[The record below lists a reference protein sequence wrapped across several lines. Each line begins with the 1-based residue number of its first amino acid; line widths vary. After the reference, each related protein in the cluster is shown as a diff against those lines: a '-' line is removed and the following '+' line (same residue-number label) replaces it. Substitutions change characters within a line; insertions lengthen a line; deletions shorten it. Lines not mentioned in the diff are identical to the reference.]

1 MAVTINGRQIGGVG
15 TGGGF
20 SLGPETNAFIST
32 AARDTYAT
40 ANADWLESYDDNPAF
55 IVQVTVGTTVTYYRR
70 NNDAWEDVANIIGLV
85 ASAAAIQT
93 AVTTAVNAAVADFLT
108 STEIATEISDAV
120 SDFDT
125 RTQIASDIAT
135 AIADFLTSTEIA
147 TAISTAVADFDTRTQ
162 IATDIATAIAD
173 FLTSTE
179 IATAISTAV
188 ADFDT
193 RTQIASD
200 IATAVADFLT
210 STEIT
215 ALIPEVDDVTIE
227 LNADGRLQVK
237 EITDTQI
244 SASLTTDEQESFRNK
259 IGVTPGGGTSSPTNL
274 SVINRDEDSLDIA
287 SSTGTDALLP
297 AATATEAGL
306 ATAAQITKLD
316 GIEDEATKN
325 SAGSGLEE
333 SSEGELSVDDDYVT
347 NLVPGGG
354 GGGSPT
360 NLSVDNRDADS
371 LDIAS
376 STGTDATIPG
386 ATATEAGLATAA
398 QITKLDGIEDEATK
412 NSAGSGLD
420 ESTEGEL
427 SVDDGYVDNLI
438 EAADHWRESFR
449 LGFVTSFFTTTQSR
463 WGADATTIYMQPTV
477 SHRGIVE
484 ELLSGAQMQVREPSG
499 SVRNKFTLTSD
510 VGDPDSNH
518 VYTLNGTW
526 DNSPVFVNGTNYTL
540 LFSQSRPHVVRTDDT
555 FTGDGNETPLGLAD
569 EAVDDQKVSASLTN
583 EQQAEFQDRIGIER
597 LGGHA
602 PVTVIPANTTHTDD
616 DIVLN
621 PTIALLSY
629 IEGLGYRFRTK
640 RENDGAVTVAISS
653 LGSRQLRKVDGTQFA
668 AGELPLGYYVD
679 IVYDAVTNRF
689 VTFNIG
695 TVSGDDDGTFVG
707 LSDTPD
713 SITADRYL
721 KTNAAGDAI
730 SEVEAAPLEND
741 IFVLHQ
747 GFPNAKANAAFIN
760 YSLSRA
766 PVAGTVLE
774 VAIFFGGTQPG
785 SDPDDLPEERF
796 NSVLP
801 ILIETNDWLSRP
813 TNTSNNSTLGA
824 LSFEISRG
832 DTTIDGFSNSTLYV
846 ARASDTSIRLASAH
860 FNSFGS
866 SVVRISE
873 LTHLTPIEDG
883 TETNLSVGTR
893 TATTVEIRSSSGE
906 NATLPASTTTQGG
919 LQSGPDKVAQA
930 EISEANITDGDSAVR
945 GTPTGRRIRA
955 AVEAFA
961 PEAADTF
968 HLTRDRNYVTG
979 NANTS
984 DDITITLLSGD
995 TYNVGISHHVGA
1007 EALPDNYL
1015 RALPPGTEIRIVDD
1029 EIIWNGR
1036 LVSVHDVQ
1044 GTSATLRINFT
1055 DRTGLLTD
1063 FEVNDTV
1070 QISFG
1075 YSPARIPRADEID
1088 VDGTLDGNLSD
1099 SDPDLEAIVQE
1110 IDNFDLGGDEIAAGT
1125 GIGVTDD
1132 DPRVISN
1139 TLPFSDAESDILG
1152 ELANTARHTAED
1164 DLVLRLQ
1171 YGGEHLFDGR
1181 DAIITGLASIDGHIY
1196 VGSEDGF
1203 VNEERAINE
1212 VGFYDITTNNNH
1224 SDTAGNWYF
1233 AETNI
1238 IRIRERNT
1246 SGIWSNASPS
1256 EYNTGIS
1263 STAGIGISAD
1273 PDNLT
1278 VMYFMHEQGDGIRI
1292 QSLGIAIHPSSGVIT
1307 TEAQH
1312 DITRASINSILTAN
1326 DLQNISEIRNTNGN
1340 VGVTAMGVRDGV
1352 VYFVVTGIEDDEHGI
1367 ASTVILRATTSGSGS
1382 TRTFTLD
1389 TEYVRKIGIRNNVQ
1403 GLVPTESG
1411 FWIST
1416 QHVVYEYH
1424 ESNYIL
1430 PEPGENSDGDI
1441 VAYEQST
1448 DTYILLDTTGLPATV
1463 DVDDDFFEGDG
1474 ALATPITLKTD
1485 IAAAS
1490 RDTFRNRIDAHQN
1503 VPIAVYY
1510 LRDQTE
1516 RNPTTLREFPQAIGT
1531 ASDRDI
1537 LLSFTDT
1544 ADETVYGG
1552 DIAIVPNL
1560 TWTNLNS
1567 TAFADWTGTA
1577 EDRSALML
1585 PEGTWSFILN
1595 ISGGSLSD
1603 ADTELQVVRAVPAID
1618 DIIVAHKP
1626 GFSRIIY
1633 TTYSINEEVVSI
1645 TGNAPFYFIITRVTS
1660 DTDTSAARSASGYL
1674 MLKRHL

>member
-1 MAVTINGRQIGGVG
+1 MSISATGGGLSASVGQGTNGG

-20 SLGPETNAFIST
+20 SLGPETNAFTST
-32 AARDTYAT
+32 TARDTYAA

-70 NNDAWEDVANIIGLV
+70 NNDAWEDVANIIGLS

-108 STEIATEISDAV
+108 RTEITTEISDAVSDFDTRTQIASDISDAVADFLTRTEITTEISDAV

-162 IATDIATAIAD
+162 IATDIATA
-173 FLTSTE
+173 
-179 IATAISTAV
+179 
-188 ADFDT
+188 
-193 RTQIASD
+193 
-200 IATAVADFLT
+200 VADFLT
-210 STEIT
+210 ATEIA

-244 SASLTTDEQESFRNK
+244 SGSLTTDEQESFRNK

-274 SVINRDEDSLDIA
+274 SIQNR
-287 SSTGTDALLP
+287 GTDTL
-297 AATATEAGL
+297 
-306 ATAAQITKLD
+306 Q
-316 GIEDEATKN
+316 
-325 SAGSGLEE
+325 
-333 SSEGELSVDDDYVT
+333 V
-347 NLVPGGG
+347 
-354 GGGSPT
+354 
-360 NLSVDNRDADS
+360 
-371 LDIAS
+371 AS
-376 STGTDATIPG
+376 STGTDATIPA
-386 ATATEAGLATAA
+386 ATTTEAGLATAA
-398 QITKLDGIEDEATK
+398 QVTKLGDIEDEATK
-412 NSAGSGLD
+412 SSAGSGLE
-420 ESTEGEL
+420 ESSEGEL

-689 VTFNIG
+689 VAFNIG

-813 TNTSNNSTLGA
+813 TNTSNDSTLGA

-906 NATLPASTTTQGG
+906 NATLPRLNHNSRR
-919 LQSGPDKVAQA
+919 V
-930 EISEANITDGDSAVR
+930 AVR
-945 GTPTGRRIRA
+945 A
-955 AVEAFA
+955 
-961 PEAADTF
+961 
-968 HLTRDRNYVTG
+968 
-979 NANTS
+979 
-984 DDITITLLSGD
+984 
-995 TYNVGISHHVGA
+995 
-1007 EALPDNYL
+1007 
-1015 RALPPGTEIRIVDD
+1015 
-1029 EIIWNGR
+1029 
-1036 LVSVHDVQ
+1036 
-1044 GTSATLRINFT
+1044 
-1055 DRTGLLTD
+1055 
-1063 FEVNDTV
+1063 
-1070 QISFG
+1070 
-1075 YSPARIPRADEID
+1075 
-1088 VDGTLDGNLSD
+1088 
-1099 SDPDLEAIVQE
+1099 
-1110 IDNFDLGGDEIAAGT
+1110 
-1125 GIGVTDD
+1125 
-1132 DPRVISN
+1132 
-1139 TLPFSDAESDILG
+1139 
-1152 ELANTARHTAED
+1152 
-1164 DLVLRLQ
+1164 
-1171 YGGEHLFDGR
+1171 
-1181 DAIITGLASIDGHIY
+1181 
-1196 VGSEDGF
+1196 
-1203 VNEERAINE
+1203 
-1212 VGFYDITTNNNH
+1212 
-1224 SDTAGNWYF
+1224 
-1233 AETNI
+1233 
-1238 IRIRERNT
+1238 
-1246 SGIWSNASPS
+1246 
-1256 EYNTGIS
+1256 
-1263 STAGIGISAD
+1263 
-1273 PDNLT
+1273 
-1278 VMYFMHEQGDGIRI
+1278 
-1292 QSLGIAIHPSSGVIT
+1292 
-1307 TEAQH
+1307 
-1312 DITRASINSILTAN
+1312 
-1326 DLQNISEIRNTNGN
+1326 
-1340 VGVTAMGVRDGV
+1340 
-1352 VYFVVTGIEDDEHGI
+1352 
-1367 ASTVILRATTSGSGS
+1367 
-1382 TRTFTLD
+1382 
-1389 TEYVRKIGIRNNVQ
+1389 
-1403 GLVPTESG
+1403 
-1411 FWIST
+1411 
-1416 QHVVYEYH
+1416 
-1424 ESNYIL
+1424 
-1430 PEPGENSDGDI
+1430 
-1441 VAYEQST
+1441 
-1448 DTYILLDTTGLPATV
+1448 
-1463 DVDDDFFEGDG
+1463 
-1474 ALATPITLKTD
+1474 
-1485 IAAAS
+1485 
-1490 RDTFRNRIDAHQN
+1490 
-1503 VPIAVYY
+1503 
-1510 LRDQTE
+1510 
-1516 RNPTTLREFPQAIGT
+1516 
-1531 ASDRDI
+1531 
-1537 LLSFTDT
+1537 
-1544 ADETVYGG
+1544 
-1552 DIAIVPNL
+1552 
-1560 TWTNLNS
+1560 
-1567 TAFADWTGTA
+1567 
-1577 EDRSALML
+1577 
-1585 PEGTWSFILN
+1585 
-1595 ISGGSLSD
+1595 
-1603 ADTELQVVRAVPAID
+1603 
-1618 DIIVAHKP
+1618 
-1626 GFSRIIY
+1626 
-1633 TTYSINEEVVSI
+1633 
-1645 TGNAPFYFIITRVTS
+1645 
-1660 DTDTSAARSASGYL
+1660 
-1674 MLKRHL
+1674 